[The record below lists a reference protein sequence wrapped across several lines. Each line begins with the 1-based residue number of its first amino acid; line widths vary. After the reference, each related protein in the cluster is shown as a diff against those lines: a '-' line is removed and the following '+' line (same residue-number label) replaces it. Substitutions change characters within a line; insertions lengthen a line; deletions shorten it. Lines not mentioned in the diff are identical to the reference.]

1 VPSRS
6 SRAGRPPIIS
16 QEQINGGNFLFPPFF
31 FIKLCAMIT
40 IRQKTAHEPVIEAD
54 DRLRIIPWTSLK

>member
-1 VPSRS
+1 
-6 SRAGRPPIIS
+6 
-16 QEQINGGNFLFPPFF
+16 
-31 FIKLCAMIT
+31 MIT